1 MYWLLWRKLSWKW
14 SLLVICKSLRPFVN
28 TLTAQGKYS
37 LLNREY
43 LPHAIHMQ
51 LSQKQKKFSK
61 FFSKFFKSR
70 LNFEH
75 IQKKTWYSGL
85 MYFPN
90 SILLKTWLY
99 KCQKSIDSEYP
110 WTSNMVNG
118 PKHRWN
124 VNSGTLIIFI
134 DHCEGNWV
142 WKSHS

>member
-1 MYWLLWRKLSWKW
+1 M
-14 SLLVICKSLRPFVN
+14 ICKSLRPFVN

-75 IQKKTWYSGL
+75 IQKKN
-85 MYFPN
+85 MIFRANVFPK
-90 SILLKTWLY
+90 LH
-99 KCQKSIDSEYP
+99 
-110 WTSNMVNG
+110 TSKNMV
-118 PKHRWN
+118 
-124 VNSGTLIIFI
+124 I
-134 DHCEGNWV
+134 
-142 WKSHS
+142 